1 MRSAARLH
9 YAQVEINRRP
19 LLLPP
24 PAAADA
30 VATCRSRRLVS
41 KRRGTPIVV
50 RQPRDPRDGGPQ
62 LARLPLNRQDF
73 ATTTST
79 PAILVPAILSPRSLK
94 ITPRGSPAQLI
105 DDLHRGQKESRPGTA
120 SMPSSRSPASF
131 RASPVPGR
139 SQQRCPTPTPPS
151 QHHRDRYFSVAAFAQ
166 KVRCGD
172 AMADFSFGSII
183 GRHRPPRHRP
193 PAHLKL
199 DNRSTVPPCSTW
211 IVLNVPRRKV
221 TLIALGKIRVNATT
235 LTALS
240 TLTLLNA

>member
-1 MRSAARLH
+1 
-9 YAQVEINRRP
+9 
-19 LLLPP
+19 
-24 PAAADA
+24 
-30 VATCRSRRLVS
+30 
-41 KRRGTPIVV
+41 
-50 RQPRDPRDGGPQ
+50 
-62 LARLPLNRQDF
+62 
-73 ATTTST
+73 
-79 PAILVPAILSPRSLK
+79 
-94 ITPRGSPAQLI
+94 
-105 DDLHRGQKESRPGTA
+105 
-120 SMPSSRSPASF
+120 
-131 RASPVPGR
+131 
-139 SQQRCPTPTPPS
+139 
-151 QHHRDRYFSVAAFAQ
+151 
-166 KVRCGD
+166 VRCGD